1 MRRVEASELTGPL
14 LRAGRALA
22 DVSAEHLAQS
32 TKLGLATIKRAE
44 ASEGVTRLTSANAER
59 ILEVYER
66 LGVIFVQDE
75 AVRSGVHLLRKSG
88 R

>member
-1 MRRVEASELTGPL
+1 MRRIETSELTGPL

-22 DVSAEHLAQS
+22 DVSAEHLAQA

-59 ILEVYER
+59 LLEAYER
-66 LGVIFVQDE
+66 LGVIFVLDDTVQ
-75 AVRSGVHLLRKSG
+75 AGVHLLRKS
-88 R
+88 RR